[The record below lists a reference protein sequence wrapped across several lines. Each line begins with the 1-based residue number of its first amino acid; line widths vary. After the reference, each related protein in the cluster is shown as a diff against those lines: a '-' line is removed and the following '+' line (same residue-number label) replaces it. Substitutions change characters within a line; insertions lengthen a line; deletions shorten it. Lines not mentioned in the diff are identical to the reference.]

1 MDQGVDE
8 LKLKVNEL
16 ESKFKASD
24 EPSNASGQTR
34 ASQRE
39 QESYDAQ
46 MATAIQQSLDMQ
58 GSSSGAMP
66 DTAYMMMAAQ
76 QQTAQYSANDEAYML
91 MMAQQ

>member
-24 EPSNASGQTR
+24 EPSNSSGQTR
-34 ASQRE
+34 ASRRE

-58 GSSSGAMP
+58 GSSSGALP

-76 QQTAQYSANDEAYML
+76 QQEAQYSANDEAYML